1 MTNISYLFPPNQLI
15 EGRNCRDLVEIRDWI
30 DACIE
35 AEGNVAL
42 HVPISLRLWQK
53 IQPDT
58 GQEIYDLE
66 TIRG

>member
-1 MTNISYLFPPNQLI
+1 MTNILHLFPPNQLI
-15 EGRNCRDLVEIRDWI
+15 EGRNCRDLYELRDLI
-30 DACIE
+30 DAMIE

-42 HVPISLRLWQK
+42 HVPVSLRLWQK

-66 TIRG
+66 IARG